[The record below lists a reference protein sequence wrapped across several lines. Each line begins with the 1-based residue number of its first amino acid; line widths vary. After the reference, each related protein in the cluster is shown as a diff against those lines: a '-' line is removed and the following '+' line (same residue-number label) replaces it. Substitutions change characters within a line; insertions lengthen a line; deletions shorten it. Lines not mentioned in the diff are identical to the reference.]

1 MNSPFYSTHYV
12 KRQIEELGLL
22 VKIAFVGDHFNE
34 VVEYLSE
41 ESEDVAQGTKSFLL
55 FHYSPSLITNS
66 YELTNIK
73 FDPCHQPWTTMG
85 YHGNRS
91 VAADCLYEYNR
102 FAKVTMIKSTDL
114 NLETTSVFKHY
125 IHCISEVTTS
135 TKEA

>member
-1 MNSPFYSTHYV
+1 MRHLWAIQFALKKSVALVAVNSPFYSTHYV

-102 FAKVTMIKSTDL
+102 FAKVTMIKALT
-114 NLETTSVFKHY
+114 
-125 IHCISEVTTS
+125 
-135 TKEA
+135 